1 MSLPSRRQ
9 EVFKRG
15 RKEGF
20 FPKRFQ
26 EPSLRQEPVDAFREG
41 LKKLGKSLHL
51 LRDRRAQGQRKA
63 VIVDVTK
70 DKLFRVLLPIFGD
83 VAPMIIDEGGFEI
96 NLDVVRGH
104 VTLIGANDAG
114 FF

>member
-1 MSLPSRRQ
+1 MPSRRQ

-15 RKEGF
+15 RKDSF
-20 FPKRFQ
+20 RNASKK
-26 EPSLRQEPVDAFREG
+26 PSLRQEPVDAFREG
-41 LKKLGKSLHL
+41 LQKLGKSLHL

-114 FF
+114 VF